1 MGNYSAMIRNTF
13 DFGSVRDAENLFEI
27 CIRNAF
33 PTNEFR
39 RIELIRFVREEKF
52 MEGRSWNHVFQIKA
66 GAHKGSPVW
75 KVTCRRVTM
84 GNSPDKNALLD
95 YFSLD
100 FVDYC

>member
-52 MEGRSWNHVFQIKA
+52 MEGRSWNHVFQISA
-66 GAHKGSPVW
+66 DVHKGSPVW